1 MTGAAENLIAEL
13 QERFLA
19 SELMD
24 AFGFVYP
31 QYWLQENAEEDFV
44 KHLAIIK
51 DHYGI
56 PKTFDV
62 ANIKKTKGR
71 VTVPVIVVGVDD
83 QSPSDEEDEAPIRPE
98 DAHPSREKTDEKVA
112 QPILSVQQLDEQAC
126 MFKLTMKGNAH
137 AAMQGDLPVN
147 LLTRLWCR
155 IEANG
160 LLRNKL
166 SKYMKIAEL
175 VVVTVL
181 GSVEDEQTFSTLSF
195 MKNKLRNRLSMHLP
209 LVVGMHVQEFYG
221 LSDFPYDAAYDEW
234 KTSNRKED

>member
-1 MTGAAENLIAEL
+1 MLSDEHEIALPVTGAVENLIAEL
-13 QERFLA
+13 QERFPA

-62 ANIKKTKGR
+62 ANKKKTNGKMIT
-71 VTVPVIVVGVDD
+71 TVCADD
-83 QSPSDEEDEAPIRPE
+83 HSTSDGEDEAPALAK
-98 DAHPSREKTDEKVA
+98 DAHPTRKKADGKVA
-112 QPILSVQQLDEQAC
+112 QPILSIQRLDEQAC
-126 MFKLTMKGNAH
+126 MFKLAMKGNAH

-147 LLTRLWCR
+147 PLTRLWRR

-166 SKYMKIAEL
+166 SEYLKIVEL
-175 VVVTVL
+175 AVVTVL
-181 GSVEDEQTFSTLSF
+181 GSVEDE
-195 MKNKLRNRLSMHLP
+195 
-209 LVVGMHVQEFYG
+209 
-221 LSDFPYDAAYDEW
+221 
-234 KTSNRKED
+234 